1 MSLTSHKDLNELSGP
16 SFLTPFIQSP
26 YFYYVT
32 PEKVCHNFHT
42 PIHLTSQWISIKVPT
57 LQEKA

>member
-16 SFLTPFIQSP
+16 SFWTPFIQP
-26 YFYYVT
+26 PHFYYVS
-32 PEKVCHNFHT
+32 PEKVCHNFPT
-42 PIHLTSQWISIKVPT
+42 PMHLTSQWIPIKVPT